1 MTKYGPRR
9 LIATTVILLILA
21 AALAGCASQ
30 GMKPI
35 TELSHKQKAIIL
47 GDVWSAQY
55 DQYIAMQDR
64 ANLTED
70 QKAVMRIQRKAL
82 MEMKPLLNT
91 YATYADTGAIPPA
104 DIEAHLFRLLDE
116 LTRLAAEK

>member
-1 MTKYGPRR
+1 MRTLPR
-9 LIATTVILLILA
+9 AVWPTTVILLILA
-21 AALAGCASQ
+21 AVLAGCAGK